1 MEFKAL
7 LEDNNLNAA
16 ANYIKDHPEVVN
28 TDLSEDGSNITPL
41 MIAAAEGD
49 LPLVTAL
56 LSHGALYSSRAADGS
71 FPLSVAVYN
80 GHADVVSALLDA
92 GEKPDTDLSDD
103 DSYTTPLIIA
113 ASYGNLP
120 LVTTLLS
127 HGALPSS
134 RDKDGSFPLYVAA
147 YNFRADVVSALLDAG
162 ADPNTGSQ
170 KGTALQ
176 AAVVQTALPVVK
188 LLIAKGAD
196 VNQKSPKNGSTPLA
210 DACLNS
216 RDDDK
221 DSFNVI
227 KTLLEAGADP
237 NEPISNRETPLIRL
251 VYLNRPYSVKLLIQH
266 GADVT
271 KQVLNVATTDEMKKI
286 LSEGRA
292 VGGARRKRT
301 RRQRNNRKQSH
312 RQRK

>member
-7 LEDNNLNAA
+7 LEDDNLNAA
-16 ANYIKDHPEVVN
+16 ANYIKDHPEIVN

-56 LSHGALYSSRAADGS
+56 LRHGALYSSRATNGS
-71 FPLSVAVYN
+71 FPLSLAVYN

-103 DSYTTPLIIA
+103 DSYTTSLIIA

-120 LVTTLLS
+120 MVTTLLS

-134 RDKDGSFPLYVAA
+134 RDKDGSFPLYMAA
-147 YNFRADVVSALLDAG
+147 YNFSAAVVSALLDAG
-162 ADPNTGSQ
+162 ADPNTGTQ

-176 AAVVQTALPVVK
+176 AAVVQSALPVVK

-196 VNQKSPKNGSTPLA
+196 VNKKSPKNGSTPLA

-237 NEPISNRETPLIRL
+237 NEPISNRETPLMRL
-251 VYLNRPYSVKLLIQH
+251 VYLNRPNSVKLLIQH

-271 KQVLNVATTDEMKKI
+271 KQVLNFATTDGMKEI
-286 LSEGRA
+286 LREAGA
-292 VGGARRKRT
+292 VGGARRQ
-301 RRQRNNRKQSH
+301 RQSRKQRKQSKQS
-312 RQRK
+312 RRRK